1 VLNTPPGAHA
11 RTRKPT
17 DYAVRLRAKQRV
29 KAQYGILERSFR
41 RLLAQAQRM
50 PGPTGANL
58 LQLLERRL
66 DNVVYRLGFARTRP
80 MARQIVGHQHI
91 LLNGKPVNIPS
102 CPVRPGDRI
111 EVTISGRDIPG
122 IKAALSASAVIPA
135 WLRRDEAS
143 AQVVAL
149 PERAD
154 VEGDI
159 REDLIVEYYAR

>member
-1 VLNTPPGAHA
+1 
-11 RTRKPT
+11 
-17 DYAVRLRAKQRV
+17 
-29 KAQYGILERSFR
+29 
-41 RLLAQAQRM
+41 M

-111 EVTISGRDIPG
+111 EVMISGRDIPG

-154 VEGDI
+154 VEDDI